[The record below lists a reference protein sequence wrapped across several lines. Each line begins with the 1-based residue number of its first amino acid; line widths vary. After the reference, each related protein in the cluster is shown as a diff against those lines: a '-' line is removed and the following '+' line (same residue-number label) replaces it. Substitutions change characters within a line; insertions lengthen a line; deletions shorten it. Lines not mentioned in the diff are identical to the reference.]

1 MSLENAPDEVKLAV
15 DLIVLL
21 EENRLPARTVLRAL
35 EIVMRDY
42 ENKLKSTE
50 DDSQTESLPSGLSS
64 LSLTEWSLQSGN
76 KGRVMERLP
85 TTPHDAVFRQMLMQK
100 EVARDFLALHMPE
113 DFLAICDLD
122 SLKLESG
129 SFVEDNL
136 RSRYSDILYSLHTQH
151 GPGYVY
157 ALIEHQS
164 KSDRLMAFRLMRYA
178 IAAMQRHLDAG
189 HDTLP
194 LVVPILFYHD
204 PESPWPYSL
213 NWHNMFV
220 KPDMAKA
227 LYSCEFALVD
237 LTIMPDNQ
245 LLQHRRI
252 AMLELLQKHI
262 RQRDLSELLD
272 PLITL
277 LTQDHL
283 TDTQLSVLINYM
295 LKAGNAAEP
304 GALIRQL
311 AQGAPQYKEQLMTIA
326 EWLEEKGRTE
336 GLQKGLEQG
345 LAQGR
350 EAEARAI
357 ARKMLANG
365 LEPGLIASVTGITPE
380 ELSTLSH

>member
-1 MSLENAPDEVKLAV
+1 
-15 DLIVLL
+15 
-21 EENRLPARTVLRAL
+21 
-35 EIVMRDY
+35 
-42 ENKLKSTE
+42 
-50 DDSQTESLPSGLSS
+50 
-64 LSLTEWSLQSGN
+64 
-76 KGRVMERLP
+76 
-85 TTPHDAVFRQMLMQK
+85 H
-100 EVARDFLALHMPE
+100 
-113 DFLAICDLD
+113 
-122 SLKLESG
+122 
-129 SFVEDNL
+129 
-136 RSRYSDILYSLHTQH
+136 
-151 GPGYVY
+151 
-157 ALIEHQS
+157 
-164 KSDRLMAFRLMRYA
+164 
-178 IAAMQRHLDAG
+178 
-189 HDTLP
+189 
-194 LVVPILFYHD
+194 
-204 PESPWPYSL
+204 
-213 NWHNMFV
+213 
-220 KPDMAKA
+220 
-227 LYSCEFALVD
+227 EFALVD

-262 RQRDLSELLD
+262 RQRDLSELLA

-283 TDTQLSVLINYM
+283 TDTQLSVLVNYM

-345 LAQGR
+345 R

>member
-1 MSLENAPDEVKLAV
+1 M
-15 DLIVLL
+15 
-21 EENRLPARTVLRAL
+21 
-35 EIVMRDY
+35 
-42 ENKLKSTE
+42 
-50 DDSQTESLPSGLSS
+50 
-64 LSLTEWSLQSGN
+64 
-76 KGRVMERLP
+76 KG
-85 TTPHDAVFRQMLMQK
+85 
-100 EVARDFLALHMPE
+100 
-113 DFLAICDLD
+113 I
-122 SLKLESG
+122 
-129 SFVEDNL
+129 
-136 RSRYSDILYSLHTQH
+136 YSH
-151 GPGYVY
+151 
-157 ALIEHQS
+157 
-164 KSDRLMAFRLMRYA
+164 
-178 IAAMQRHLDAG
+178 
-189 HDTLP
+189 
-194 LVVPILFYHD
+194 
-204 PESPWPYSL
+204 
-213 NWHNMFV
+213 
-220 KPDMAKA
+220 
-227 LYSCEFALVD
+227 EFALVD
-237 LTIMPDNQ
+237 LTTMLDNQ

-272 PLITL
+272 TLITL

-295 LKAGNAAEP
+295 LNAGNAAEP

>member
-1 MSLENAPDEVKLAV
+1 M
-15 DLIVLL
+15 
-21 EENRLPARTVLRAL
+21 
-35 EIVMRDY
+35 
-42 ENKLKSTE
+42 
-50 DDSQTESLPSGLSS
+50 
-64 LSLTEWSLQSGN
+64 
-76 KGRVMERLP
+76 KG
-85 TTPHDAVFRQMLMQK
+85 
-100 EVARDFLALHMPE
+100 
-113 DFLAICDLD
+113 I
-122 SLKLESG
+122 
-129 SFVEDNL
+129 
-136 RSRYSDILYSLHTQH
+136 YSH
-151 GPGYVY
+151 
-157 ALIEHQS
+157 
-164 KSDRLMAFRLMRYA
+164 
-178 IAAMQRHLDAG
+178 
-189 HDTLP
+189 
-194 LVVPILFYHD
+194 
-204 PESPWPYSL
+204 
-213 NWHNMFV
+213 
-220 KPDMAKA
+220 
-227 LYSCEFALVD
+227 EFALVD
-237 LTIMPDNQ
+237 LTTMPDNQ

-283 TDTQLSVLINYM
+283 TDAQLSVLINYM

-336 GLQKGLEQG
+336 GLRKGLEQG

-350 EAEARAI
+350 EAEARAV